1 VLVIRLLAVGG
12 LFFLR
17 TVCPALVSPEGFDI
31 LDSNGTSVRAVGIIA
46 INHSLTLAGSVV
58 RSTEGLNMIQRRKLI
73 LVSKV
78 LQCLANGVEFG
89 EKESFMMVANKFIRN
104 YRESMRRMLIY
115 LAVRIRISTKRE

>member
-1 VLVIRLLAVGG
+1 MVHLLHQCEPLVYSQSI
-12 LFFLR
+12 
-17 TVCPALVSPEGFDI
+17 T
-31 LDSNGTSVRAVGIIA
+31 
-46 INHSLTLAGSVV
+46 HSLTLAG
-58 RSTEGLNMIQRRKLI
+58 STEGLNMIQRRKLI